1 MEKLVIEKIEDGWL
15 LTSIHQKRKKTKE
28 VKWAILCD
36 HEPTDKALVDSI
48 IEELG
53 RVVEDPDKEDLDED
67 DDTDECE

>member
-15 LTSIHQKRKKTKE
+15 LTSIHQKKKKTKE

-36 HEPTDKALVDSI
+36 QEPTDQALVDSI

-53 RVVEDPDKEDLDED
+53 LVVESPDEED
-67 DDTDECE
+67 DEMDDSNE